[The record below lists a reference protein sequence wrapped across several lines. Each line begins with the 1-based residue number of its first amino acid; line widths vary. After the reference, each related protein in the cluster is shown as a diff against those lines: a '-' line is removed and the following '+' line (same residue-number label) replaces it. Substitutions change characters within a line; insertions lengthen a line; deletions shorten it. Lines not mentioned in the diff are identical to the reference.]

1 MGSQQGEDAMR
12 ELRTAG
18 MSMVLYLAA
27 LGAIASVAVAGGY
40 AGLTSLA
47 SASDQSV
54 AAPSSERTRLEQ
66 VVANSRE
73 INAALR
79 KPLPA
84 LEPLGPIVHKP
95 ARAGVSRIVVS
106 PKPKLSREAND
117 AFAADWP
124 QPQRTATSSY
134 DAYDRNRPQ

>member
-1 MGSQQGEDAMR
+1 MCSSDLAAQKIMR
-12 ELRTAG
+12 ERTD
-18 MSMVLYLAA
+18 L
-27 LGAIASVAVAGGY
+27 
-40 AGLTSLA
+40 
-47 SASDQSV
+47 
-54 AAPSSERTRLEQ
+54 EERLERDEFNTRIESFKKEIEAEIRRRL
-66 VVANSRE
+66 VADRGVE
-73 INAALR
+73 AMAKTLR